1 MDPQQPNTREGY
13 RKNASLNK
21 SLSRNQFFSSDQV
34 TPSKKHFGAKLIGL
48 IAVIC
53 LGVGISYFGRIYF
66 AAMATAR
73 QAYHGTGATSAAIQ
87 QNKPVSIL
95 ILGVDQGIEG
105 RHDRGNSDTMILVTL
120 NPQKKQATMTSIPRD
135 LLVDVLGDGK
145 GQGKY
150 YMFRVNSAYQV
161 GGSKAASRTVSHLV
175 NAPVDYYMEVNMQAL
190 ESMVDALGGV
200 DVNVP
205 FNFTYN
211 TTFKKG
217 KQHLNGKQALDYAR
231 MRKEDPKGDYGR
243 QMRQRQ
249 IITQIVNKGMSLN
262 SISNYRK
269 ILNVLSKYVKTNL
282 TFDDMMAVAMNYRSC
297 GQKITSGYI
306 HGHDAWI
313 GGASL
318 QVASTKELQ
327 RVSNLVRSSLSLSPE
342 KLHNEETR
350 QNSLQKGLDWKDPN
364 AFNNYVIYSQHSD
377 TTPWDGNN

>member
-1 MDPQQPNTREGY
+1 
-13 RKNASLNK
+13 
-21 SLSRNQFFSSDQV
+21 
-34 TPSKKHFGAKLIGL
+34 
-48 IAVIC
+48 
-53 LGVGISYFGRIYF
+53 
-66 AAMATAR
+66 MATAR
-73 QAYHGTGATSAAIQ
+73 EAYHGNGATSVAIQ

-161 GGSKAASRTVSHLV
+161 GGNKAASRTVSHLV
-175 NAPVDYYMEVNMQAL
+175 NAPINYYMEVNMQAL

-200 DVNVP
+200 DVKVP
-205 FNFTYN
+205 FSFTYN
-211 TTFKKG
+211 TKFKKG

-231 MRKEDPKGDYGR
+231 MRKEDPRGDYGR

-249 IITQIVNKGMSLN
+249 IITQIVNKGMNLN

-282 TFDDMMAVAMNYRSC
+282 TFNDMMTVAMNYRGCS
-297 GQKITSGYI
+297 QKITSGYI

-313 GGASL
+313 GGASM
-318 QVASTKELQ
+318 QVASTRELQ
-327 RVSNLVRSSLSLSPE
+327 RVSNLVRSGLSLPTE

-364 AFNNYVIYSQHSD
+364 AFNNYVIYSEHSD
-377 TTPWDGNN
+377 TIPWDGNN